1 MELFTI
7 LWLAL
12 LIAFLVVEASTV
24 TLISLWFAA
33 GALAALIASLLHAPL
48 WLQAVVFFA
57 VSAALLACLRPV
69 IRKHFTPKLS
79 KTNLDAVIGSE
90 GYVTVDIDN
99 LAATGTVKLGAME
112 WTARSVDGSSIKA
125 GTRVKVEKIEGVKVF
140 VTAIPAE
147 ASVC

>member
-48 WLQAVVFFA
+48 WLQAVLFFA

-69 IRKHFTPKLS
+69 YLKKMKIGKNPFCIFTKKQKMKYTVSKYGKFKL
-79 KTNLDAVIGSE
+79 
-90 GYVTVDIDN
+90 
-99 LAATGTVKLGAME
+99 
-112 WTARSVDGSSIKA
+112 
-125 GTRVKVEKIEGVKVF
+125 KIIEL
-140 VTAIPAE
+140 IQN
-147 ASVC
+147 